1 MTFHAME
8 RSRRARPAP
17 KDAVGPLRSQH
28 PGSPAQCKPCPQLG
42 RSDPRQPAR
51 TTANLAY
58 RAKPSAQAP
67 TFNPKVG
74 GSILH
79 GPPAAEAPPTRFGW
93 NRPAGWARADDGRP
107 NPLSRRV
114 RQTWNGVVG
123 TVMLPPE
130 LL

>member
-1 MTFHAME
+1 MLWVPFVPSTPGP
-8 RSRRARPAP
+8 RPNANRVP
-17 KDAVGPLRSQH
+17 NSADLTPGNPLE
-28 PGSPAQCKPCPQLG
+28 P
-42 RSDPRQPAR
+42 PRIW
-51 TTANLAY
+51 LY